1 MVLRRVGLALIGLA
15 AFASTTCLAT
25 LPDAGFAPL
34 AALLSLLP
42 LQGAALLWV
51 LTTGPAAS
59 SRCLNAPRP
68 PSARGD

>member
-15 AFASTTCLAT
+15 SFASITCLAT

-51 LTTGPAAS
+51 LTTAPAAS
-59 SRCLNAPRP
+59 ARSQSAARP
-68 PSARGD
+68 PARD